1 MVTSD
6 AAPSADY
13 VVCPYLGLA
22 DDPATHYAFPS
33 SAQRCHSE
41 RRPIAIDAAKQTRD
55 CLTAAHV
62 TCPRYRPVTG
72 RDHPRVLREA
82 VAANA
87 ATAANAANAD
97 QAANAA
103 VLTLERA
110 DPSATAFAAAPAA
123 VGGAQRRRNSRR
135 RRLAKILVVAVLAVV
150 AGFGG
155 FQIGS
160 WVAAQTG
167 GAKAQP
173 SPSGLSQSSIAVA
186 PASSAAA
193 TTAASPSVASAPS
206 VSASASPAAS
216 GAVQGVT
223 QPAPTPRPRVYV
235 VKRGDSLIAIAGR
248 FGVPVAALRKL
259 NNIKDPN
266 LIFVGQRIE
275 IPAR

>member
-1 MVTSD
+1 
-6 AAPSADY
+6 

-41 RRPIAIDAAKQTRD
+41 RRPITIDAAKQTRD

-72 RDHPRVLREA
+72 RDHPGVLREA

-87 ATAANAANAD
+87 ATAAD
-97 QAANAA
+97 AANAA

-193 TTAASPSVASAPS
+193 TTPTSPSAAPTPS

-216 GAVQGVT
+216 GAVEGVT
-223 QPAPTPRPRVYV
+223 QPAPTPRSRIYV

-248 FGVPVAALRKL
+248 FGLPVAALRKL

-266 LIFVGQRIE
+266 LIFVGQRIA